1 MLSDVFMWR
10 LGKILFIKPNYLTHS
25 VTTIIKNAVTFVAYN
40 GTEFLHVTT
49 KLKLSWN
56 RTDRKTSAG
65 NTSRKTYM
73 EKIQVT
79 TTDNI
84 RIVFFFH

>member
-10 LGKILFIKPNYLTHS
+10 LGKILFIKSNYLTHS
-25 VTTIIKNAVTFVAYN
+25 VTTIIKNALTFVAYN

-65 NTSRKTYM
+65 NTSRKTHM

-79 TTDNI
+79 ITDNI